1 MILSSPGSRDT
12 SANNSIFRESLEVYK
27 QSNSMVQTDTSN
39 SVFYLLKLCK
49 IMTINSIILSTT
61 TEREKQWKRGKV
73 AGVL

>member
-27 QSNSMVQTDTSN
+27 ESNSN
-39 SVFYLLKLCK
+39 GVFYLLKLCESV
-49 IMTINSIILSTT
+49 TISSIILSTT
-61 TEREKQWKRGKV
+61 TEREKQRKTGKV

>member
-39 SVFYLLKLCK
+39 GVFYHLY
-49 IMTINSIILSTT
+49 
-61 TEREKQWKRGKV
+61 TETV
-73 AGVL
+73 